1 MPVYFR
7 FVGISVAHE
16 HEVHV
21 VVDVEPIDVVGIAF
35 EQFVECVFG
44 GGDVF
49 QLVFQDDS
57 HVEQAFLYDVVG
69 VNNFL
74 FGFRDLHQIVFRIVG
89 VLFPSKLFFVFLD
102 FGNLFV
108 RQGIAQRIGQFFRF
122 VFAVV
127 GFCVEIR
134 HGECGF
140 VDAPPIVFQLSASP
154 TALEFGFSG
163 VFSGGV
169 VEIP

>member
-1 MPVYFR
+1 MMLLGLQFPLR
-7 FVGISVAHE
+7 FSGFAPNSIPDSGGLVP
-16 HEVHV
+16 
-21 VVDVEPIDVVGIAF
+21 EPA
-35 EQFVECVFG
+35 
-44 GGDVF
+44 
-49 QLVFQDDS
+49 
-57 HVEQAFLYDVVG
+57 
-69 VNNFL
+69 
-74 FGFRDLHQIVFRIVG
+74 
-89 VLFPSKLFFVFLD
+89 VLRFLD